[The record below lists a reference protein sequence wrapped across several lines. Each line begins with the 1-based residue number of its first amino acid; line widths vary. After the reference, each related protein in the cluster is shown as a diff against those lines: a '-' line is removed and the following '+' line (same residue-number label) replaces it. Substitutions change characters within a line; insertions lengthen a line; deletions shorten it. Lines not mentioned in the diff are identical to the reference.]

1 MKAVHKI
8 CEYNFS
14 EYNLTQKTGMITA
27 EFDVVTHGYLSLQP
41 HDSLM
46 NIMRKMTLHQIL
58 SDIIFTENKKVLE
71 CDVATQNGYSCLM
84 TPPSY
89 SLINTEMKTPLDE
102 ILDDIQ
108 FSQKMQYGNK
118 V

>member
-14 EYNLTQKTGMITA
+14 EYNLTQKTGTITA
-27 EFDVVTHGYLSLQP
+27 EFDVVTHYGYSSLQP
-41 HDSLM
+41 HDSL
-46 NIMRKMTLHQIL
+46 ILHQIL

-71 CDVATQNGYSCLM
+71 CDVVTQNGYSCLM

-89 SLINTEMKTPLDE
+89 SLMNTEMETPLDKN
-102 ILDDIQ
+102 LDDIQ
-108 FSQKMQYGNK
+108 FSQKMQYGNT